1 MYKKNIK
8 NLVVVQR
15 PLSLE
20 KIEVFRIAPPE
31 NENLSYLWLA
41 QGTPAL

>member
-20 KIEVFRIAPPE
+20 KIEGFRNFPPE
-31 NENLSYLWLA
+31 NENLNHLWLV